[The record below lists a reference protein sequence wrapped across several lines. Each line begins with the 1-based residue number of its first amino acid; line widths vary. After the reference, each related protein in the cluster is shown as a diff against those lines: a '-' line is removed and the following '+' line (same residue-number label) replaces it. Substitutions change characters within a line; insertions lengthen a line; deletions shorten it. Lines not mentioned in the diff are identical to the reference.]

1 MNTANFPT
9 YLLGPRRDKQ
19 GPRPP
24 VGNHVGVDKSA
35 TGRLLRCKINT
46 LVSTFN
52 IRSLNSIEMI
62 GELTAL
68 AEEKGISVVC
78 LQEHRKFH
86 DSADV
91 HYADAGKGWILAI
104 SSCWRKSVNSCVGGV
119 GMLLSPSAYYSLED
133 NIVVVNSRIIV
144 ANLSDNP
151 ATTIICC
158 SVQRTSR
165 MTAML

>member
-1 MNTANFPT
+1 M
-9 YLLGPRRDKQ
+9 
-19 GPRPP
+19 
-24 VGNHVGVDKSA
+24 GNHVGVDKSA
-35 TGRLLRCKINT
+35 TGRLFRCKINT
-46 LVSTFN
+46 PVSTFN

-86 DSADV
+86 DNADV
-91 HYADAGKGWILAI
+91 HYTDFGKGWILAT
-104 SSCWRKSVNSCVGGV
+104 SSGWRKSVNSCVGGV